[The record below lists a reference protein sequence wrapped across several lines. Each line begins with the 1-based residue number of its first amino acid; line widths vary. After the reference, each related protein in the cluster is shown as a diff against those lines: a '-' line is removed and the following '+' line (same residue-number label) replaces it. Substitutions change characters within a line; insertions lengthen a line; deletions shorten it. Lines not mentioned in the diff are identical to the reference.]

1 MKIKAALC
9 TLIVSFLLGSASY
22 HLVAESSATMGK
34 KETNRNGE
42 EINIISP
49 TDDQD
54 VGVKGIELEPRI
66 LALNCIKPI
75 KPILP
80 IKPIW
85 CTGTW
90 TLILQCDQFCNC
102 EWVPMCIE

>member
-1 MKIKAALC
+1 MKSKMILSVIIAGIILGWASHSLAAGPYS
-9 TLIVSFLLGSASY
+9 IMND
-22 HLVAESSATMGK
+22 AENK
-34 KETNRNGE
+34 P
-42 EINIISP
+42 I
-49 TDDQD
+49 
-54 VGVKGIELEPRI
+54 L

-90 TLILQCDQFCNC
+90 TLILQCDQYCNC
-102 EWVPMCIE
+102 VWVPTCVE

>member
-1 MKIKAALC
+1 MKSKI
-9 TLIVSFLLGSASY
+9 TLSAVVVGLILGCASY
-22 HLVAESSATMGK
+22 SIASEVCGQTSKSEFSRLNKELSVAFDNNM
-34 KETNRNGE
+34 
-42 EINIISP
+42 
-49 TDDQD
+49 
-54 VGVKGIELEPRI
+54 VGLKGLADKPIL

-90 TLILQCDQFCNC
+90 TLILQCDPSCNC
-102 EWVPMCIE
+102 EWVPTCLE